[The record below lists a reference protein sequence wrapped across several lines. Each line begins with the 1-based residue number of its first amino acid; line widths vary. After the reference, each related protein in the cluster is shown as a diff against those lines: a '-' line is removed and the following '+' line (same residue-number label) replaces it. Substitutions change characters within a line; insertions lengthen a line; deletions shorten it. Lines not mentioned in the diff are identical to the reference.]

1 MVYEGRRIFEGES
14 SMPPFVIPPL
24 VKFALGA
31 LGAGAVVTWTIKE
44 MRRVNAEL
52 DRIKVGPPP
61 DRRELPTLRRDPRT
75 GDWRL

>member
-1 MVYEGRRIFEGES
+1 
-14 SMPPFVIPPL
+14 MPPFVIPPL

-31 LGAGAVVTWTIKE
+31 LGTGAIVTWVVKE

-52 DRIKVGPPP
+52 DQIKVGPPL
-61 DRRELPTLRRDPRT
+61 DRHARQELPTLRRDPRT